1 VIVLRRLVKE
11 SGADAVGDDA
21 LALLARRVEANI
33 RQLHGA
39 LTRVIAHASLRARPL
54 TPELVEEVI
63 PEPARA
69 PSGPLEAIQEV
80 VASSFNLPR
89 SSITGPSR
97 AAKPLRARQLA
108 IFLAREMTELSLT
121 QIGREFG
128 GRDHTTVLNAVRRV
142 EQQAE
147 RGQAGTREQLQQL
160 RAAIHTQQAAIA

>member
-1 VIVLRRLVKE
+1 MLRRLVSE
-11 SGADAVGDDA
+11 SGAEAVTDDA
-21 LALLARRVEANI
+21 LAVLARRVEANI

-63 PEPARA
+63 PAIAPGAPA
-69 PSGPLEAIQEV
+69 GPLEAIQEV
-80 VASSFNLPR
+80 VAGSFNLPR

-108 IFLAREMTELSLT
+108 IYLAREMTDLSLA

-128 GRDHTTVLNAVRRV
+128 DRDHSTVLNAIRRV
-142 EQQAE
+142 EQQSE
-147 RGQAGTREQLQQL
+147 LDQAGTREHLEQL
-160 RAAIHTQQAAIA
+160 RAAIHTQRAAIA